1 MPQDA
6 VDGAAL
12 ALEDLD
18 DGAGELVDV
27 GRGQP
32 LEERL
37 EAVEELGEVE
47 RGRGA
52 ESGMVSPGRNVRP
65 TGPAPW
71 SRSTYRWP
79 TMLRYLME
87 AVTEAGRS
95 RPLRT
100 AKATSASR
108 RSATRTD
115 CT

>member
-1 MPQDA
+1 MEPASWLTSGGDSPSKSGWKPLKSW
-6 VDGAAL
+6 VRSS
-12 ALEDLD
+12 
-18 DGAGELVDV
+18 AGVV
-27 GRGQP
+27 R
-32 LEERL
+32 
-37 EAVEELGEVE
+37 
-47 RGRGA
+47 